1 MPELPEITN
10 LARQMDE
17 RLRGKRVT
25 GIEVRQEKVL
35 NVPAA
40 EFERLVVGRTIGPI
54 HARGKWV
61 FVNLEPDAHFLLSLG
76 MGGEVL
82 YHKPG
87 GAPPPK
93 YRLRFDFADG
103 TALFINFWWFGYAH
117 AVPAGEL
124 AAHKMTAV
132 LGPSPLDAVFT
143 HDRFGRLLAGKRGGL
158 KSFLMDQKNIA
169 GIGNVYIQEI
179 LFRAKLR
186 PDRPLASLSEAER
199 RRLYE
204 SIIGALRDA
213 TELGGL
219 KYEVD
224 LYNQPG
230 RWDLNLRAGG
240 ICPVCGTPIEKMKT
254 GSTSSVIC
262 PKCQK

>member
-1 MPELPEITN
+1 MPELPEIAN

-17 RLRGKRVT
+17 RLRGKRIA
-25 GIEVRQEKVL
+25 GIEVRQVKIL
-35 NVPAA
+35 NGPAD
-40 EFERLVVGRTIGPI
+40 EFKRLVTGRTFGPI
-54 HARGKWV
+54 SARGKWV
-61 FVNLEPDAHFLLSLG
+61 FAKLEPDAHFLLSLG
-76 MGGEVL
+76 MGGEAL
-82 YHKPG
+82 YLQPG
-87 GAPPPK
+87 ESPPPK
-93 YRLRFDFADG
+93 YRLRFEFADQSS
-103 TALFINFWWFGYAH
+103 LSINFWWFGYAH
-117 AVPAGEL
+117 AVPADEL
-124 AAHKMTAV
+124 ATHKMTAV
-132 LGPSPLDAVFT
+132 LGPSPLDADFT
-143 HDRFGRLLAGKRGGL
+143 DEKFRSLLAGKRGGL
-158 KSFLMDQKNIA
+158 KAFLMDQKNIA

-186 PDRPLASLSEAER
+186 PDRPVASLNEGER
-199 RRLYE
+199 RRLYACLV
-204 SIIGALRDA
+204 GALRDA

-240 ICPVCGTPIEKMKT
+240 TCPVCGTPIEKMKT